1 MNTNTQYIKRAHPA
15 SPESQ
20 FESDPQANFVSV
32 DKPTQQFVGRI
43 STRARHGIIRDN
55 LLDGISFLQEQDRL
69 LAFAGEILDEL
80 RSLTGFE
87 SPETIL
93 RRQILLQG
101 LADVVT
107 ARYRKVL
114 LFGNGTES
122 PLKVHVV
129 QDGERKAIEIEQAN
143 LGQPG
148 FQSILH
154 CGATRSDPR
163 FELAPELAASVT
175 GEIINLRFRN
185 HEQSLLLKEAL
196 ALVDNRIARSAHSRS
211 RLFADQSKLESGNP
225 KNPLRKLRAL
235 GAQAAT
241 GFVQRLKFFR
251 NNEPVWEEIP
261 TPNCINSL

>member
-101 LADVVT
+101 LADIVT
-107 ARYRKVL
+107 SRYRKVL

-122 PLKVHVV
+122 PLKVHIV

-175 GEIINLRFRN
+175 GEIINLRFSNQR
-185 HEQSLLLKEAL
+185 QSLLLKDAL
-196 ALVDNRIARSAHSRS
+196 AQVDDRIARSAHSRS
-211 RLFADQSKLESGNP
+211 RLFADQSNPESGNL
-225 KNPLRKLRAL
+225 KNPLQKLRAL
-235 GAQAAT
+235 GSRAT
-241 GFVQRLKFFR
+241 TGLVQRLKDFR
-251 NNEPVWEEIP
+251 HTEPVWEEMSSAKSA
-261 TPNCINSL
+261 TNL